1 MKKAI
6 FAALTVL
13 SLTLASAI
21 VAPAGAFDSRHQ
33 FGASE
38 GNG

>member
-13 SLTLASAI
+13 VSYSSIADAS
-21 VAPAGAFDSRHQ
+21 V
-33 FGASE
+33 FGRKYEIIPLFS
-38 GNG
+38 